1 MERRTK
7 MIKKKDLMEK
17 IENLEKVV
25 EFLCEHD
32 GNNII
37 VSADCCW
44 YGPGDTYIKYLY
56 KNKIE
61 KIALPYHTRNLEK
74 TETTKNGTVLHF
86 NDFGIKTV
94 LLLNKEKGILTN
106 ITDFVKGKSENTS
119 TDINVFDIKLENKEQ
134 KNNKKTTKKES
145 K

>member
-1 MERRTK
+1 

-32 GNNII
+32 RNDII
-37 VSADCCW
+37 VSVDCCW
-44 YGPGDTYIKYLY
+44 YGLGDTYIKYIY

-86 NDFGIKTV
+86 NDLGIKTV
-94 LLLNKEKGILTN
+94 LLLNKEKGTLTN

-119 TDINVFDIKLENKEQ
+119 IDINVFDIKLENKEQ